1 MVSGSEKPVQFKGS
15 ITALITPMA
24 DGHVDEK
31 AFRQL
36 IDWQIRE
43 GTSGI
48 VPVGTTGESPT
59 LT

>member
-1 MVSGSEKPVQFKGS
+1 MVSGSEKPVQIKGS

-31 AFRQL
+31 VFRQL

-48 VPVGTTGESPT
+48 VPVGTTG
-59 LT
+59 